1 MEPVHLEK
9 PAVFVEAEHR
19 LVGMQYPLRHP
30 VEILPYPQHH
40 PEGKAPLRVLRDQ
53 LIGFLVDCM
62 IALEEYHVEEMVD
75 PAKKTKG
82 VFSCSILIHIVTIFD
97 KYWDNTYK
105 Y

>member
-19 LVGMQYPLRHP
+19 LVGMQYPLLHL

-40 PEGKAPLRVLRDQ
+40 PVGKVPLRVLRDQ

-75 PAKKTKG
+75 PAKKNTKG
-82 VFSCSILIHIVTIFD
+82 NQKSEYFINDHL
-97 KYWDNTYK
+97 KY
-105 Y
+105 